1 MRLRFLS
8 ATAVGSLLAVMS
20 IASPTIA
27 GGPTATTEETPVAA
41 EMASTVGAD
50 WQGSYAGIAFARPSG
65 DNFWVVPSQ
74 GPSTTEDFSGN
85 VTSITGGHDWQRGNL
100 VYGVGL
106 TYGSGDITA
115 TPQTNTW
122 TCNDCSTNVSKMASL
137 RGRIGL
143 AMGKTLIY
151 ATGGIVRA
159 DAEATLEVTTS
170 VGSDTL
176 NGTVFGIGVEHRVG
190 GNLSVSL
197 EYLKT
202 DLGRFDLTGLCSV
215 DSCYTDIE
223 FGQTQLGLTYRF

>member
-1 MRLRFLS
+1 MRLRILS
-8 ATAVGSLLAVMS
+8 VTAVGSLLAVMS

-27 GGPTATTEETPVAA
+27 GGPTATTEETPVVA
-41 EMASTVGAD
+41 EMPPAAAAD

-74 GPSTTEDFSGN
+74 GPSTTDDFSGN

-100 VYGVGL
+100 VYGLGL

-115 TPQTNTW
+115 NPQTNLW
-122 TCNDCSTNVSKMASL
+122 TCDACSTTISKMASL

-151 ATGGIVRA
+151 ATGGIALA
-159 DAEATLEVTTS
+159 DAEGIIESTTL
-170 VGSDTL
+170 VGNDTL
-176 NGTVFGIGVEHRVG
+176 NGTVFGLGVEHRVG
-190 GNLSVSL
+190 GNLSVSV

-202 DLGRFDLTGLCSV
+202 DLGRFDLAELCNV
-215 DSCYTDIE
+215 DSCYTDVE
-223 FGQTQLGLTYRF
+223 FDQMQVGLNYRW